1 MSYLSGEDPTDAG
14 DDEDVE
20 DSRSHDGAYPQV
32 TFSDEDTWE
41 DKRRITPM
49 HIDPISSIGTH
60 LQATFGDLG
69 HVQYENV
76 LELCK

>member
-20 DSRSHDGAYPQV
+20 DSRSHNGAYPQV

-41 DKRRITPM
+41 NKRSTAV
-49 HIDPISSIGTH
+49 HIDPISPIGMH
-60 LQATFGDLG
+60 LQAPFGDLG
-69 HVQYENV
+69 HVQYKNV
-76 LELCK
+76 VELCR